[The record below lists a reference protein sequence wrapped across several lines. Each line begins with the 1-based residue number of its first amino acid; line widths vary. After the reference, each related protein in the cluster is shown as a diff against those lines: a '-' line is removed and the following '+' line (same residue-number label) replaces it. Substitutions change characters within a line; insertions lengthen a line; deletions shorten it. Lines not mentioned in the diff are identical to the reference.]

1 MGKVLRDFKDFLM
14 QGNLITL
21 AVAFVM
27 GVAFA
32 AVLNSFVKDL
42 IMPIIGAIFG
52 KTDFSSLTFT
62 IHNSLFKYG
71 SFITALIT
79 FGVDPLWLTPRS
91 APGLVESGF
100 LTQAASLVLFCN
112 SYSIGVSMPRLE
124 WRRRRLWKISMY
136 SKIALASSTRVLQ
149 RRVSRSST
157 CIRDQN
163 ASIIALS

>member
-1 MGKVLRDFKDFLM
+1 MGKVLREFRDFLM

-62 IHNSLFKYG
+62 IHNSLFNYG

-79 FGVDPLWLTPRS
+79 FVAIAAAVFFFVVKPYEMVTVRRS
-91 APGLVESGF
+91 AEEDATTSDEERRHQELLS
-100 LTQAASLVLFCN
+100 AIR
-112 SYSIGVSMPRLE
+112 SINR
-124 WRRRRLWKISMY
+124 
-136 SKIALASSTRVLQ
+136 
-149 RRVSRSST
+149 
-157 CIRDQN
+157 
-163 ASIIALS
+163 

>member
-1 MGKVLRDFKDFLM
+1 MGKVLRDFKAFLM

-32 AVLNSFVKDL
+32 AVLGSFVADL

-62 IHNSLFKYG
+62 IHNSLFRYG

-79 FGVDPLWLTPRS
+79 FVAIAAAVFFFVVKPYEMVAARRK
-91 APGLVESGF
+91 APED
-100 LTQAASLVLFCN
+100 AAISDEERRHQELLAAIG
-112 SYSIGVSMPRLE
+112 SI
-124 WRRRRLWKISMY
+124 
-136 SKIALASSTRVLQ
+136 
-149 RRVSRSST
+149 SR
-157 CIRDQN
+157 
-163 ASIIALS
+163 